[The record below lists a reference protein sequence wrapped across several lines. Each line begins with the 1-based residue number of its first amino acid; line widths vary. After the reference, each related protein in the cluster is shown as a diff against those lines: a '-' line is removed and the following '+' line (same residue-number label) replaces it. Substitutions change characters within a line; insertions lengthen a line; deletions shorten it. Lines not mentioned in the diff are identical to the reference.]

1 MLFLLI
7 IVVIIFIAIIYSLNR
22 QYDFNKAYSNTSGN
36 NINNNTNNKLDKN
49 IYKYKFTT
57 NQPYFKKEVRDIL
70 NSSGWNKKY
79 NFIETDKNNYD
90 IGIGLRSRE
99 YMKKTSGLVEYDING
114 NKIYLSR
121 TYISTPRE
129 IEIDEDNWNY
139 GVTISKLNIPEYR
152 KYVINHEIGH
162 AIGYDHRE
170 CNNNEKCPIMYQM
183 TKGVPDNSIPSYDVT
198 INDINYVRMLL

>member
-1 MLFLLI
+1 MFFLLLI
-7 IVVIIFIAIIYSLNR
+7 IVIIVIVIIYLLNN
-22 QYDFNKAYSNTSGN
+22 QYEFNKTYN
-36 NINNNTNNKLDKN
+36 NEVDNSNNNKVNKIDKN

-57 NQPYFKKEVRDIL
+57 NQPYFKKEVREIL

-79 NFIETDKNNYD
+79 NFIETDNNNYD

-99 YMKKTSGLVEYDING
+99 YMKKTNGLVEYDING

-139 GVTISKLNIPEYR
+139 GVSISKLTIPEYR

-162 AIGYDHRE
+162 AIGYDHRK

-183 TKGVPDNSIPSYDVT
+183 TKGIPYNSIPSYVVT
-198 INDINYVRMLL
+198 INDINSVRTLL